1 MNRTQ
6 QLLSGRQHGFTLVE
20 LMIAILI
27 SVFLVGG
34 LMTMVQSNRRSFYS
48 QNQLAQLQDG
58 ERLAMSM
65 ITDIVQIAG
74 YFPDPTTYTAQST
87 MPAITTPV
95 TMGSGQYVFGTE
107 GSAAPALGGDT
118 IYIQFA
124 TKPSDGI
131 LNCSGKSN
139 STGVSPPFLNEF
151 YVATTGTFSGYL
163 VCNMNGTDFPMVS
176 GVRNM
181 QVTYGI
187 NSAGTGNNV
196 DEYLNATGM
205 TGNWNKVIS
214 VVITLTFNNPLY
226 TTATAGTGQP
236 QYLSVTRNISVMNQ
250 VGL

>member
-1 MNRTQ
+1 MNRAQ

-48 QNQLAQLQDG
+48 QNQLAQLQDS
-58 ERLAMSM
+58 ERLAVNM
-65 ITDIVQIAG
+65 ITDIVQTAG

-95 TMGSGQYVFGTE
+95 TMASGQYVMGTE
-107 GSAAPALGGDT
+107 GSAAPALGGDV
-118 IYIQFA
+118 IYIRFA

-131 LNCSGKSN
+131 LNCAGTSN
-139 STGVSPPFLNEF
+139 STGATAAYLNK
-151 YVATTGTFSGYL
+151 FSVNGSGQL
-163 VCNMNGTDFPMVS
+163 VCNMNGTDYPLVS

-196 DEYLNATGM
+196 DEYLIATGM

-214 VVITLTFNNPLY
+214 VIITLTFNNPLY
-226 TTATAGTGQP
+226 VAAGAGQP
-236 QYLSVTRNISVMNQ
+236 QYLTITRNINVMNQ

>member
-1 MNRTQ
+1 MNRPQ

-48 QNQLAQLQDG
+48 QNQLAQLQDS
-58 ERLAMSM
+58 ERLAVNM
-65 ITDIVQIAG
+65 ITDIVQTAG

-95 TMGSGQYVFGTE
+95 TMASGQYVMGTE
-107 GSAAPALGGDT
+107 GSAAPALGGDV
-118 IYIQFA
+118 IYIRFA

-131 LNCSGKSN
+131 LNCAGTSN
-139 STGVSPPFLNEF
+139 STGATAAYLNK
-151 YVATTGTFSGYL
+151 FSVNGSGQL
-163 VCNMNGTDFPMVS
+163 VCNMNGTDYPLVS

-196 DEYLNATGM
+196 DEYLIATGM

-214 VVITLTFNNPLY
+214 VIITLTFNNPLY
-226 TTATAGTGQP
+226 VAAGAGQP
-236 QYLSVTRNISVMNQ
+236 QYLTITRNINVMNQ